1 LQEFDRRVEE
11 SQRNI
16 ERSERLSNWIMQAL
30 QGKLLMSSNTIDCIQ
45 TIVSHRIDFTDCR
58 SQHKFHVSIRHVD
71 HILQDTII
79 NLLYPL
85 PRSIDR
91 GREDREDL

>member
-30 QGKLLMSSNTIDCIQ
+30 QGKLLMSSNTIDCMIQ

-58 SQHKFHVSIRHVD
+58 SHVD
-71 HILQDTII
+71 HIIQDTII
-79 NLLYPL
+79 NLLYHL
-85 PRSIDR
+85 YH
-91 GREDREDL
+91 GL